1 MIGLRF
7 LVNDGF
13 CLGSD
18 GRMDMEARFLLSLGS
33 EFSELLDERLV
44 LLECQIL
51 FAEKDNATSRHDDA
65 ELSNQFIGIRS
76 IEKIFQL
83 EIGILTADAGSDL
96 EIVVMIK
103 TASWLERLDFQLWK
117 GYGGHSE
124 IVTLA
129 LLVEKFAYKYEVAA
143 FSAVG
148 KLSGIEAIAMD
159 EIVDLRSDLRHDEM
173 CTDNRSR
180 VLQDQ
185 VALLGIDQAEIIT
198 SPHRLTRPHRLLR
211 P

>member
-1 MIGLRF
+1 VPLRCTGGILLGYFGIFVRLLWLGKHLLPKTIGNQESFMIGLRF

-44 LLECQIL
+44 LLEGKIL
-51 FAEKDNATSRHDDA
+51 FAEKDNATSRHDDT

-83 EIGILTADAGSDL
+83 EIGVLTADAGSDL

-143 FSAVG
+143 FRQWGS
-148 KLSGIEAIAMD
+148 
-159 EIVDLRSDLRHDEM
+159 
-173 CTDNRSR
+173 
-180 VLQDQ
+180 
-185 VALLGIDQAEIIT
+185 
-198 SPHRLTRPHRLLR
+198 
-211 P
+211 